1 MKKTDI
7 YQSLLV
13 YITDWLDDLTEE
25 DMWEL
30 SNYMDGLRSY
40 ESYNQ
45 LKEYTRD
52 WYVFDNRSEAV
63 KNIISGITGI
73 SE

>member
-13 YITDWLDDLTEE
+13 YIADWLDDLTEE

-30 SNYMDGLRSY
+30 SDYMDSLGSY
-40 ESYNQ
+40 ESYDK

>member
-7 YQSLLV
+7 YQLLLV

-30 SNYMDGLRSY
+30 RNYMYGLGSY
-40 ESYNQ
+40 ESYDK
-45 LKEYTRD
+45 LKEYTHN
-52 WYVFDNRSEAV
+52 WYVSDSHSEAV
-63 KNIISGITGI
+63 QNIISGITGI

>member
-13 YITDWLDDLTEE
+13 YIADWLDDLTEE
-25 DMWEL
+25 DVREL
-30 SNYMDGLRSY
+30 INYMDGLSNY
-40 ESYNQ
+40 ESNSQ
-45 LKEYTRD
+45 LKEYTHE

-63 KNIISGITGI
+63 QNIISGITGI